1 VAAPG
6 PADESTNSGGAT
18 ISSVKGRRKREAAP
32 AYDWGEPQD
41 QQAGADDDES
51 GRKISDALKGFF
63 K

>member
-1 VAAPG
+1 
-6 PADESTNSGGAT
+6 
-18 ISSVKGRRKREAAP
+18 VKGRRKREAAP